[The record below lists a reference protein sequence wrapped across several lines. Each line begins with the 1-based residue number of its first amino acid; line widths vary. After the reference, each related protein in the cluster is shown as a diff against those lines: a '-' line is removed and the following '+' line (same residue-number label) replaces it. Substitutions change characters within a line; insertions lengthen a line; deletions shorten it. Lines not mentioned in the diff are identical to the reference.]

1 MSVIDTSTTRDAALQ
16 EAFGAEVD
24 LLYAQAARSEANAAL
39 KGALELRSFLAVAEE
54 HLERVHSIAESD
66 GQMGEL
72 PSDDLH
78 RHDQWIEAAEANCD
92 LYGSALDELLLTM
105 PPPSHP
111 NVPCPGPRRPEV
123 TATAPP
129 APARPRAGTVRAR
142 RP

>member
-1 MSVIDTSTTRDAALQ
+1 MSVIDKSTSRDAALQ
-16 EAFGAEVD
+16 EAFGTEVD
-24 LLYAQAARSEANAAL
+24 ALYAQSACGEANAAL
-39 KGALELRSFLAVAEE
+39 QCALELRSFLAVAEE
-54 HLERVHSIAESD
+54 HLERVHNIAESD
-66 GQMGEL
+66 CQMGEL
-72 PSDDLH
+72 SSDDLH

-111 NVPCPGPRRPEV
+111 NVLRAGPRPKA

-129 APARPRAGTVRAR
+129 VPAGPRAGAVQAR